1 MCDRPTLSDLA
12 LTSAAD
18 DAVTRSL
25 ALIQRTRRDLAATGH
40 LIKQGRQSVERS
52 MERLRQSAP
61 TDHSPQPILL
71 SGTTSP

>member
-1 MCDRPTLSDLA
+1 MRERPTLSDLA

-40 LIKQGRQSVERS
+40 LIEQGRQSIERS
-52 MERLRQSAP
+52 LKRLQRLAL
-61 TDHSPQPILL
+61 TDRLPRPIRL
-71 SGTTSP
+71 SGTTWP